1 MLTTWLAWYPS
12 TGEKVKMILLGGEII
27 GPELGVSDHAEIM

>member
-1 MLTTWLAWYPS
+1 
-12 TGEKVKMILLGGEII
+12 VKMILLGGEII